1 MMLLPG
7 QRSPGQKNELSAIC
21 LRVSAAKIKISNG
34 KASFVIKKIA
44 AFLGLLVFLS
54 IGAFFFNSP
63 APIKIPDDVAG
74 KFFRIN
80 SQNIRYIDSGSGTP
94 LVFIHGFGA
103 STYSWRKNLDPISQF
118 HRVCAPDLPGFGY
131 SDKPLDADYTIDAY
145 ADFIIQFMDKLQ
157 IKEAVLVGHSLGGGI
172 ALLTSLKYPSR
183 VKALILLDA
192 EAYPITPPL
201 MLTVAKLPVI
211 RSVIHRAIG
220 KWVVRISLKRS
231 YLDQSLITDN
241 LVDEYYRPFLTENG
255 KAAAIKVLQ
264 ALDFDKL
271 KDLPRRYRRI
281 RKKTL
286 IIWGQEDRISRIH
299 LAHKLKKDLPYA
311 KLKIIPASGHLVQE
325 EKPEVV
331 NRAILNFVR

>member
-1 MMLLPG
+1 MKRILAFIGVSVILIVGFFILYTPTPIEVPEEIPG
-7 QRSPGQKNELSAIC
+7 LFI
-21 LRVSAAKIKISNG
+21 
-34 KASFVIKKIA
+34 
-44 AFLGLLVFLS
+44 
-54 IGAFFFNSP
+54 
-63 APIKIPDDVAG
+63 
-74 KFFRIN
+74 RIN
-80 SQNIRYIDSGSGTP
+80 SQKIHYVDTGTGSP

-103 STYSWRKNLDPISQF
+103 SIYSWRKNLDPISQF

-131 SDKPLDADYTIDAY
+131 SDKPLDGDYSIDAY

-231 YLDQSLITDN
+231 YFNQTLITDN

-255 KAAAIKVLQ
+255 KVVPIKVLQ
-264 ALDFDKL
+264 AMDFEKL
-271 KDLPRRYRRI
+271 QELPRRYRRI
-281 RKKTL
+281 RKRTL
-286 IIWGQEDRISRIH
+286 IIWGEEDRISPIH

>member
-1 MMLLPG
+1 MM
-7 QRSPGQKNELSAIC
+7 GQK
-21 LRVSAAKIKISNG
+21 
-34 KASFVIKKIA
+34 KKIVIFA
-44 AFLGLLVFLS
+44 GLLVFL
-54 IGAFFFNSP
+54 ITGLFFFNTP
-63 APIKIPDDVAG
+63 APIKVPDDVAG
-74 KFFRIN
+74 KFIRID
-80 SQNIRYIDSGSGTP
+80 SQKIRYIDSGSGIP

-103 STYSWRKNLDPISQF
+103 SIYSWRKNLEPISKY

-157 IKEAVLVGHSLGGGI
+157 IKKAILVGHSLGGGI

-201 MLTVAKLPVI
+201 MLRVAKLPVV
-211 RSVIHRAIG
+211 RSIIHRAIG
-220 KWVVRISLKRS
+220 EWLVRISLKRS
-231 YLDQSLITDN
+231 YYDHSLITDR
-241 LVDEYYRPFLTENG
+241 LVDEYYQPLLTENG
-255 KAAAIKVLQ
+255 KAVPIKVLQ
-264 ALDFDKL
+264 AMDFEKL
-271 KDLPRRYRRI
+271 KELPRRYRHI

-286 IIWGQEDRISRIH
+286 IIWGKEDQISRIH
-299 LAHKLKKDLPYA
+299 LAHRLKKDLPNS

-331 NRAILNFVR
+331 NRAILNFVSQ